1 MGKKESAFPTEWIL
15 FLRIRVMSLDKLLKG
30 RKIIACC
37 GSGGVGKTTMSATIG
52 LKAAMAGMKVLVL
65 TIDPA
70 RRLANSL
77 GLSEMGNEQTRI
89 KIPAKN
95 GGELWGMMIDT
106 KRVSDDLI
114 IRISPNKEVRDRI
127 LNNHF
132 YIQSSNAMAG
142 SEEYMAME
150 KLYEITTRDEFDLVV
165 LDTPPTKHALD
176 FLDAPRRMAEFMDGR
191 VIQWFVKPYMMA
203 GKFSFGFAQKGAGLI
218 FKILERVAGSETMK
232 DLAEFFLAFDGLYDG
247 FKDRAQAVH
256 ELMSGGETAF
266 VIVTTPQRPALDEAI
281 FFRDRLRES
290 QIPLGA
296 VVFNRIQE
304 SVNVDDVEKELAS
317 AEKIIEKIPKYAS
330 VIDTLIDL
338 SANTDKIARA
348 QRGVIEG
355 FIKGMKGESMV
366 YRVPALA
373 SDVHD
378 IPSLLKVGEFIT
390 A

>member
-1 MGKKESAFPTEWIL
+1 
-15 FLRIRVMSLDKLLKG
+15 MSLDKLIKG

-37 GSGGVGKTTMSATIG
+37 GSGGVGKTTMSASIG
-52 LKAAMAGMKVLVL
+52 LQAAMAGKKVLVL

-89 KIPAKN
+89 KLPAKAK
-95 GGELWGMMIDT
+95 GELWGMMLDY
-106 KRVSDDLI
+106 KRVFDELI
-114 IRISPNKEVRDRI
+114 IRISPNEEVRDRI

-150 KLYEITTRDEFDLVV
+150 KLYEVYSRNEFDLIV
-165 LDTPPTKHALD
+165 LDTPPTKHAMD
-176 FLDAPRRMAEFMDGR
+176 FLDAPRRMTEFMDGK
-191 VIQWFVKPYMMA
+191 VIQWFVKPYMVA
-203 GKFSFGFAQKGAGLI
+203 GRFGFGFAQKGAGLV
-218 FKILERVAGSETMK
+218 FKILERISGSEAMK
-232 DLAEFFLAFDGLYDG
+232 DLAEFFMAFDGLYDG
-247 FKDRAQAVH
+247 FKQRAQAVH
-256 ELMSGGETAF
+256 ALMSSSDTAF
-266 VIVTTPQRPALDEAI
+266 VIVTTPQRPSLDEAI
-281 FFRDRLRES
+281 FFRDKLQES
-290 QIPLGA
+290 SITLAA
-296 VVFNRIQE
+296 VIFNRISE

-330 VIDTLIDL
+330 VLDALIDL

-348 QRGVIEG
+348 QRETIGR
-355 FIKGMKGESMV
+355 FIKGMKDKSIV

-373 SDVHD
+373 SDVHN
-378 IPSLLKVGEFIT
+378 IPSLLEVGAFLT